1 MADKKELRKLLRSRR
16 QQYAE
21 LQAEY
26 SKRVMEQ
33 LMQHPR
39 FLAAETVMLYH
50 ALPDEVDTQSI
61 LQGFYQQKQ
70 LLLPVIDGDTM
81 FPVCYTGED
90 NLHAGSYN
98 INEPQGAP
106 FTRLS
111 SIDLVIAPGMAFDTA
126 GRRMGRGKGYYDR
139 FLAQPELANTYKIGV
154 CFPFQLLPEV
164 PVDAHDICMD
174 EVLFGD

>member
-1 MADKKELRKLLRSRR
+1 
-16 QQYAE
+16 
-21 LQAEY
+21 
-26 SKRVMEQ
+26 
-33 LMQHPR
+33 
-39 FLAAETVMLYH
+39 
-50 ALPDEVDTQSI
+50 
-61 LQGFYQQKQ
+61 
-70 LLLPVIDGDTM
+70 
-81 FPVCYTGED
+81 
-90 NLHAGSYN
+90 GSYN

-139 FLAQPELANTYKIGV
+139 FLAQPELANAYKIGV